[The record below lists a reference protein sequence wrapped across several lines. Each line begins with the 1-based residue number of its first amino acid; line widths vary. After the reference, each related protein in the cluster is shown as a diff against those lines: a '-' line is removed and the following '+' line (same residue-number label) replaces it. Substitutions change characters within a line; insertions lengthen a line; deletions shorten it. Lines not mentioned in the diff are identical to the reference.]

1 MIFDNADEPEFLVR
15 AWPGDAAGSILV
27 TSRDFTAGFG
37 TSAEDLKVQPF
48 DRETGVS
55 ALLSL
60 VHHDPRLESNR
71 ASATKIVELLGGLP
85 LAINQ
90 ISGFIARQKLT
101 LEEFLPL
108 YVRSS
113 GKIHTR
119 KLVRSDYEHTLSTVW
134 ELALGRLSGPSRT
147 LQILLAFFDPD
158 RVHESLLLEGAEQI
172 DDEDFEFLGDEIE

>member
-1 MIFDNADEPEFLVR
+1 MS

-37 TSAEDLKVQPF
+37 TSAEDCKVQPF
-48 DRETGVS
+48 DDETGVS
-55 ALLSL
+55 AFLSL
-60 VHHDPRLESNR
+60 VGHDPKLESNR
-71 ASATKIVELLGGLP
+71 ASAAKIVKVLGGLP

-90 ISGFIARQKLT
+90 ISGFIAQHKLT

-108 YVRSS
+108 YARSS
-113 GKIHTR
+113 EKIHTR
-119 KLVRSDYEHTLSTVW
+119 KLVRGDYEHTLRTVW
-134 ELALGRLSGPSRT
+134 ELALGRLSGPSLT

-158 RVHESLLLEGAEQI
+158 RVHESVLLGGVEQI